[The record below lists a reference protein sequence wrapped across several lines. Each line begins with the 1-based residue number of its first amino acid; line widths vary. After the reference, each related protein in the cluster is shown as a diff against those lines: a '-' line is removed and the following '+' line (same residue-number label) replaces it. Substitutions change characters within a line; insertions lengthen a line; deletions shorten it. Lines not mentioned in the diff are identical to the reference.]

1 MDSYFDTAAQNYDE
15 VFTFSEI
22 GIRQRQMVYSFLKP
36 RLEKWSNIF
45 EVNCGTGE
53 DAIWFAQKGKTVL
66 ATDISKAMIEH
77 AQAKIQANA
86 ALNLQFKIGDV
97 KDADNLPQGNLYD
110 LVFSN
115 FGGLNCLD
123 PNELVQFLKL
133 VKQKVLHQNG
143 TIVLVLMSKGS
154 IWESLFFIRKLQF
167 KKAFRRWTN
176 KALAVN
182 VDGIEVPTYYYN
194 PSFFNKLKDDFSIS
208 AIQTIGFFLPPSY
221 LEPIFKRRIKILDL
235 LYQWECHIKNTKR
248 LAGFSDHYLIELK
261 PR

>member
-1 MDSYFDTAAQNYDE
+1 MDSYFDKAALNYDE
-15 VFTFSEI
+15 EFTFSEI

-36 RLEKWSNIF
+36 RLEKWQSIF

-53 DAIWFAQKGKTVL
+53 DAIWFAHNGKAVL
-66 ATDISKAMIEH
+66 ATDISKSMIQHARVKTQTNAMPD
-77 AQAKIQANA
+77 
-86 ALNLQFKIGDV
+86 LQFKVLNVNDH
-97 KDADNLPQGNLYD
+97 DNLPKGNQYD

-115 FGGLNCLD
+115 FGGLNCLN
-123 PNELVQFLKL
+123 PNELILFLKAL
-133 VKQKVLHQNG
+133 KQNVLRKNG
-143 TIVLVLMSKGS
+143 TIILVLMSKGS
-154 IWESLFFIRKLQF
+154 IWESLFFLRKLQF

-182 VDGIEVPTYYYN
+182 VNGVEVPTYYYN
-194 PSFFNKLKDDFSIS
+194 PSLFNQLKDDFSVS
-208 AIQTIGFFLPPSY
+208 AVQTIGFFLPPSY

-235 LYQWECHIKNTKR
+235 LYQWECSIKNVKR